1 MAIVTHQNL
10 EPPESEIT
18 KQAIAKKEL
27 AKLIAWEGV
36 WDEAIAAWQIEPRA
50 YGDAPSECIFCGSR
64 LGESLR
70 FVRNPAMSGTVIT
83 IVHRLSDQRTWRR

>member
-27 AKLIAWEGV
+27 AKLIGWEGV

-50 YGDAPSECIFCGSR
+50 YGDRLASVFFVAAGSAF
-64 LGESLR
+64 LSFIGSAFNLSLLTQT
-70 FVRNPAMSGTVIT
+70 A
-83 IVHRLSDQRTWRR
+83 